1 MSLARIAA
9 RYAKSLIDL
18 SKEQNKL
25 EIVHA
30 DIVNLAAAC
39 TNKDFLLLCKSPVVP
54 SGKKASI
61 FRTLFEKSFDPMSF
75 GFFNILLRK
84 GREEYMPEVAAEF
97 IKQFEAIK
105 KITRVKLTTAE
116 TLDNTVLQD
125 IKTKLTSASSTRDNI
140 EVETKVRPD
149 IIGGFILEYDDKLYD
164 ASVSNQL
171 RLMSKALSAKTN

>member
-25 EIVHA
+25 EVVHN
-30 DIVNLAAAC
+30 DIENLVAAC

-61 FRTLFEKSFDPMSF
+61 FRTLFEKTFDPMSF

-84 GREEYMPEVAAEF
+84 GREAYMPEVADEF
-97 IKQFEAIK
+97 IKQYESIK
-105 KITRVKLTTAE
+105 KITRVRLTTAE
-116 TLDNTVLQD
+116 KLEASVLQD
-125 IKTKLTSASSTRDNI
+125 INSKLTSAISTRDNI
-140 EVETKVRPD
+140 ALESKIRPE

-171 RLMSKALSAKTN
+171 RLLRKALSSKSN

>member
-25 EIVHA
+25 EIVHS
-30 DIVNLAAAC
+30 DIENLAAAC
-39 TNKDFLLLCKSPVVP
+39 TNKDFLLLCKSPIVP
-54 SGKKASI
+54 SSKKASI
-61 FRTLFEKSFDPMSF
+61 FKSLFEKSFDPMSF
-75 GFFNILLRK
+75 GFFSILLKK
-84 GREEYMPEVAAEF
+84 GREAYMPEVAAEF
-97 IKQFEAIK
+97 IKQFEALK

-116 TLDNTVLQD
+116 KLEGSVLQD
-125 IKTKLTSASSTRDNI
+125 INAKLTSASSTRDNI
-140 EVETKVRPD
+140 AIETKVKPE

-171 RLMSKALSAKTN
+171 RLMRKTLSSKSN